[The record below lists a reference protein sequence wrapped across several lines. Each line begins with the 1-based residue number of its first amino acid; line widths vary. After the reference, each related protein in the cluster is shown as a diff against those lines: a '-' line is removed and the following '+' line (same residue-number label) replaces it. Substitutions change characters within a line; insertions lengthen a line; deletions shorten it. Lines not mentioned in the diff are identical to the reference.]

1 MRDVINSATEWW
13 CGLILKAK
21 TWCNLSAAQVK
32 YGDRL
37 ERINGIR
44 VQSSPAEAG
53 QPIRGE
59 ASMHEIVAGHWNM
72 LFSPPNRQSFFFDW
86 LINIR
91 FFVFFRRW
99 LGSLRWIAEGG
110 AKKQLVMFS
119 SLGAFNE
126 SVWKHPNSPWKCSK
140 WRTWGPCFG
149 DQVYQ
154 PRKDQHQE
162 SWLQLL
168 QAVVAWWLQ
177 QLWLPCIWCSIQRW
191 GLFWIQKGW
200 LTVDG

>member
-1 MRDVINSATEWW
+1 MELESTRRPSGTLSWFNNFDDSKSSALNSNSNYLIKSWTKMRDVINSATEWW

-72 LFSPPNRQSFFFDW
+72 LFSPPNRQSFFFW
-86 LINIR
+86 LIDQYP
-91 FFVFFRRW
+91 FFCFFSQVAGKFAVNCRRR
-99 LGSLRWIAEGG
+99 S
-110 AKKQLVMFS
+110 
-119 SLGAFNE
+119 
-126 SVWKHPNSPWKCSK
+126 
-140 WRTWGPCFG
+140 
-149 DQVYQ
+149 
-154 PRKDQHQE
+154 
-162 SWLQLL
+162 
-168 QAVVAWWLQ
+168 
-177 QLWLPCIWCSIQRW
+177 
-191 GLFWIQKGW
+191 
-200 LTVDG
+200 